1 MRHYE
6 TIFIIS
12 PDIAEEDTQ
21 AVMDRYQ
28 GILTQAGG
36 FVAKVDPWGRR
47 KLAYEVK
54 GHGKGFY
61 VLFDYGATPEAVT
74 EMERNFKIDDAVI
87 RFLTVKQSDDF
98 DLAAAQAAQEAQE
111 AQAAEPAAEPAAEA
125 EPSAEPAG
133 QAEAETQK
141 EPGEPEAAAETAEA
155 KE

>member
-21 AVMDRYQ
+21 AVMDRYA
-28 GILTQAGG
+28 GILTDGGG
-36 FVAKVDPWGRR
+36 FLAKVDPWGRR

-61 VLFDYGATPEAVT
+61 VLFDYGAAPEAVA
-74 EMERNFKIDDAVI
+74 EMERNFKIDDAI
-87 RFLTVKQSDDF
+87 LRFLTVKQSDEF
-98 DLAAAQAAQEAQE
+98 DLEAARAAQ
-111 AQAAEPAAEPAAEA
+111 
-125 EPSAEPAG
+125 
-133 QAEAETQK
+133 
-141 EPGEPEAAAETAEA
+141 EAAAETPAEQAAEAAPETPAEPAEAPAEAPAETTEA

>member
-36 FVAKVDPWGRR
+36 FLAKVDPWGRR

-87 RFLTVKQSDDF
+87 RFLTVKQSDNF
-98 DLAAAQAAQEAQE
+98 DLAAAQAAQEAQ
-111 AQAAEPAAEPAAEA
+111 AAEPSTEPAAQAEPAAEA
-125 EPSAEPAG
+125 EPAAQAEP
-133 QAEAETQK
+133 ETEE

>member
-21 AVMDRYQ
+21 AMMDRYA
-28 GILTQAGG
+28 GILTDGGG
-36 FVAKVDPWGRR
+36 FLAKVDPWGRR

-61 VLFDYGATPEAVT
+61 VLFDYGAAPEAVA
-74 EMERNFKIDDAVI
+74 EMERNFKIDDAVL
-87 RFLTVKQSDDF
+87 RFLTVKQSDEF
-98 DLAAAQAAQEAQE
+98 DLEAARAAQEAAPE
-111 AQAAEPAAEPAAEA
+111 APAEQAA
-125 EPSAEPAG
+125 
-133 QAEAETQK
+133 
-141 EPGEPEAAAETAEA
+141 EAAAETPSEPAEAPAEAPAETTEA